1 MASDNDHDVDPDSP
15 PPSDR
20 AEPPPPMRART
31 VLESY
36 RFAMDGLVR
45 MLETERHVRYYFVF
59 VAAVLTLSVIL
70 RVNKTELILLT
81 FAIALVLVAE
91 LANTAVEM
99 LVNLTTESYH
109 PLAKAAKDV
118 AGAMVLVATTAALL
132 VGALIFLDR
141 ARLRQWLHEPLHP
154 AIDPLHVLYVG
165 IPIVA
170 VLVVLGKLRGRH
182 GTITRGGAISGH
194 SALAA
199 FLATSAYYL
208 QATLAVMMLAVGL
221 WVLVAQSRI
230 DAGIHTVWEV
240 LLGSALAVVVAV
252 VLFQVVG
259 FVK

>member
-1 MASDNDHDVDPDSP
+1 
-15 PPSDR
+15 
-20 AEPPPPMRART
+20 MRART

-45 MLETERHVRYYFVF
+45 MLETEHHVRYYFVF
-59 VAAVLTLSVIL
+59 IVAVLALSVVL

-81 FAIALVLVAE
+81 FTIALVLVAE

-118 AGAMVLVATTAALL
+118 AGAMVLVSTTTALL

-141 ARLRQWLHEPLHP
+141 MRLRQWLHEPLHRE
-154 AIDPLHVLYVG
+154 ADPLRAMLHVIYVG

-170 VLVVLGKLRGRH
+170 VLVVLGKLRARR
-182 GTITRGGAISGH
+182 GTITRGGALSGH

-199 FLATSAYYL
+199 FLATAAWYL
-208 QATLAVMMLAVGL
+208 GASGGVMVLAVGL
-221 WVLVAQSRI
+221 WLLVAQSRI
-230 DAGIHTVWEV
+230 DAGIHSLWEV
-240 LLGSALAVVVAV
+240 LAGGALAVVVAV
-252 VLFQVVG
+252 VLFQAVAIIR
-259 FVK
+259 